1 LFVMEQAKDEVLNE
15 LAAIRKEIANLEVR
29 LRHVVT
35 ILHKGQICK
44 NEGLCRDVKNI
55 ELEVH
60 EIGAALE
67 EIIIKYFNVCD
78 EVRRLYW
85 SNFRGESLI
94 AGAVEAYNNAED
106 YAWKQF
112 GLSDVSR
119 CFKRKKHNE

>member
-1 LFVMEQAKDEVLNE
+1 MEQAKDEVLSE
-15 LAAIRKEIANLEVR
+15 LVAIRKEVGNLEVR
-29 LRHVVT
+29 LAHVVT
-35 ILHKGQICK
+35 ILHKGLCK

-67 EIIIKYFNVCD
+67 DLIIKYFNVCD
-78 EVRRLYW
+78 EVRKVYW
-85 SNFRGESLI
+85 SNFRGDLI

-112 GLSDVSR
+112 GLSDISR
-119 CFKRKKHNE
+119 CFKREKHSE

>member
-1 LFVMEQAKDEVLNE
+1 MGQAKYDVLSE

-29 LRHVVT
+29 LAHVVT

-55 ELEVH
+55 ELGVH

-67 EIIIKYFNVCD
+67 KIIDKYFNVCD
-78 EVRRLYW
+78 EIRKVYW
-85 SNFRGESLI
+85 SNFRGESLV
-94 AGAVEAYNNAED
+94 AGAVEAYDNAED

-112 GLSDVSR
+112 GLSDISR
-119 CFKRKKHNE
+119 CFKRKKRSE